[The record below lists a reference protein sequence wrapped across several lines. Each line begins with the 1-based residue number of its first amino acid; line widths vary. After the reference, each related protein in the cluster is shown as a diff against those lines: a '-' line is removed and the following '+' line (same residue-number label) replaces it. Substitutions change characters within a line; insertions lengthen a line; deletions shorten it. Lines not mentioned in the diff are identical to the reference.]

1 MCQQGTI
8 RSFNHLLQRNVHIL
22 KSGHISHESWKHLHF
37 PFHRTKA
44 KYYLKVFHGILMKF
58 CLCHPKV
65 PRKNDLENNIHSESY
80 AISVSVR
87 IFTIFA
93 HACLWVSSLLH
104 LWCNLCQDLLVSSQS
119 FREVKVSEMKQC
131 GRSLALRSALVLAQV
146 TGYLC
151 PTDMFCL
158 ANTAW
163 TQYSFVHGHSIH
175 LCNTLQI
182 QYDQ

>member
-1 MCQQGTI
+1 METFTFSIPQNQSKI
-8 RSFNHLLQRNVHIL
+8 LL
-22 KSGHISHESWKHLHF
+22 KSIPWDFDEVLPLS
-37 PFHRTKA
+37 
-44 KYYLKVFHGILMKF
+44 
-58 CLCHPKV
+58 PKGAQ
-65 PRKNDLENNIHSESY
+65 KNDLENNIHSESY

-87 IFTIFA
+87 SFTIFA
-93 HACLWVSSLLH
+93 HACLWVPSLLH
-104 LWCNLCQDLLVSSQS
+104 LSWNLCQDLLVSSQS

-163 TQYSFVHGHSIH
+163 TQYSFVQYTA
-175 LCNTLQI
+175 NTV
-182 QYDQ
+182 